1 MEKVTISKLK
11 NQLSAFLKKVRAG
24 KTIVIFDR
32 NEPVA
37 RLERIRDDIH
47 PDERL
52 ARLARAGLLRRPS
65 HRPPIK
71 FLQEKAPSAKKSVVH
86 ALLEERRAGR

>member
-1 MEKVTISKLK
+1 MEKVTISQLK
-11 NQLSAFLKKVRAG
+11 NQLSAFLRKVRAG
-24 KTIVIFDR
+24 KTIIVFDR

-37 RLERIRDDIH
+37 RIERIRGELH

-52 ARLARAGLLRRPS
+52 SSLVKAGLVRRAS
-65 HRPPIK
+65 HRVPIK
-71 FLQEKAPSAKKSVVH
+71 TLQEKPPSAKKSVVQ

>member
-1 MEKVTISKLK
+1 MEKVTISQLK

-32 NEPVA
+32 DEPVA
-37 RLERIRDDIH
+37 KLERIRDELY

-52 ARLARAGLLRRPS
+52 SRLARAGLLRRPS
-65 HRPPIK
+65 RRMPLEILREQAPGA
-71 FLQEKAPSAKKSVVH
+71 QESVVE
-86 ALLEERRAGR
+86 ALLEERREER

>member
-1 MEKVTISKLK
+1 MEKVTISQLK

-37 RLERIRDDIH
+37 RLERIRDELH

-52 ARLARAGLLRRPS
+52 SRLARRGLLRRPS
-65 HRPPIK
+65 SRLP
-71 FLQEKAPSAKKSVVH
+71 FEALREKAPGSKESVVE
-86 ALLEERRAGR
+86 ALVEERREAR

>member
-1 MEKVTISKLK
+1 MEKVTISQLK

-32 NEPVA
+32 DEPIA
-37 RLERIRDDIH
+37 RLERIRAELH

-52 ARLARAGLLRRPS
+52 SRS
-65 HRPPIK
+65 K
-71 FLQEKAPSAKKSVVH
+71 ESVVE
-86 ALLEERRAGR
+86 ALVEERREAR